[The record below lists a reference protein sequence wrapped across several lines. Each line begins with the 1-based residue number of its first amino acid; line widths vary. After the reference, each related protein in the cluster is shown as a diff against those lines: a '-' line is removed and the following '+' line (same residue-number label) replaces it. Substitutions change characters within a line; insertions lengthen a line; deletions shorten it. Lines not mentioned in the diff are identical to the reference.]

1 MEYNEIMTHPV
12 NIATFNLENLHD
24 APDQTPSLE
33 TRAAILRPQL
43 ERLNADIICF
53 QEIHSQQ
60 TNGGPRELHALK
72 NLLKGTSY
80 QDFELITTTKL
91 ESNEPFSQRNLVIA
105 SRFPVIAHDQYL
117 HTFTPPP
124 EYRTITSDP
133 PQKEATDVT
142 WERPL
147 LHAQI
152 NVSDNITLDVLNV
165 HLKSKNP
172 TTIPGQKVD
181 PYTWKSASG
190 WAEGFFLSSLRRVGQ
205 ALETRVFIDSLFD
218 KNPQAYIIIAG
229 DFNADAHEVPVEAI
243 RGRVENTGNGDL
255 AERVLIPAEESI
267 PEPSRFTLY
276 HQGRKNMLD
285 HILISLSM
293 LPFYQVTEIHN
304 ENLPDE
310 TIAFATDEK
319 YPQSDHAAVVA
330 RFSIPQPSVK
340 D

>member
-1 MEYNEIMTHPV
+1 MTYPV
-12 NIATFNLENLHD
+12 RIATFNLENLHD
-24 APDQTPSLE
+24 APDQTPSFE
-33 TRAAILRPQL
+33 TRAAILRPQV
-43 ERLNADIICF
+43 ERLKADIICF
-53 QEIHSQQ
+53 QEIHSQE
-60 TNGGPRELHALK
+60 TPDGMRELSALK
-72 NLLKGTSY
+72 QLLTGTIY
-80 QDFELITTTKL
+80 ENYELVSTSKPET
-91 ESNEPFSQRNLVIA
+91 NEPFSQRNLVIA
-105 SRFPVIAHDQYL
+105 SRFPIIEHDQYL

-124 EYRTITSDP
+124 EYRKVTSDP
-133 PQKEATDVT
+133 PQKEATGVT

-147 LHAQI
+147 LHARI
-152 NVSDNITLDVLNV
+152 TVSDDITLNVLNV

-205 ALETRVFIDSLFD
+205 ALETRVFIDTLFD
-218 KNPQAYIIIAG
+218 TNPQAYIVIAG
-229 DFNADAHEVPVEAI
+229 DFNADADEVPVEAI

-276 HQGRKNMLD
+276 HQGEKNMLD
-285 HILISLSM
+285 HILISLSL
-293 LPFYQVTEIHN
+293 LPFYESTEIHN

-330 RFSIPQPSVK
+330 RFSLPQSSQK
-340 D
+340 N